1 MVSAYLEGEDVFKEV
16 CRQYCD
22 QLLPQQ
28 NTLAL
33 ILPLILGNSKT
44 SLQDMN
50 LQGWSRML
58 SGLLAIVPKEA
69 ATALITEL
77 GASLQAQHRIIPA
90 QICAILCGRELQSF
104 TANPAFSLLG
114 GEVVEEGPSGSN
126 EDQEGALVACIAAS
140 EIYEYGLSLSNGMY
154 RSRSLASVKLLH
166 ALHCEEKGLVEQAR
180 GYVEEL
186 NGFVKNYRVN
196 NVSFQN
202 QLELLR
208 QRLGTE
214 GDKDEDNSII
224 GHLLSA
230 VDKGINSIMAKV
242 EGEMSPQSVETSQPE
257 TPVAPIQT
265 MGQTVSQGQPT
276 PLGQQTPPLIQA
288 PAIGQQQVPTQP
300 AVEQQPELVTLRP
313 TPAQRRS
320 HRADSHKR
328 PFIPFI
334 PTTPLSEIN
343 PETRNSIPTPEAEK
357 PVIEETPIRNDSPV
371 VSEDP
376 PRHVMFAAPIPMK
389 TEPVMAQ
396 APTPAPVAQETP
408 FESYPVQTQ
417 PKPTPSQPKQ
427 TPKPATT
434 PTEVPKKEERSTWSL
449 FGSLFGRSESGKKVY
464 KVELPKEEVKPYYDE
479 MKKKWIIPGVEEEE
493 EAAPLPPPPPMV
505 SAPVQPPESKLV
517 DSNPITA
524 VKPIEP
530 SRPPVQPLMP
540 VPVAY
545 EREENEQSQSDQVQ
559 PNQLPLSDQ
568 LPPSNQL
575 PLSDQLPPSNQ
586 LPPSDQSQSSQTDQT
601 QFLPHD
607 QSQSS
612 TQPRRQNKRV
622 AKSKSKSRPMALY
635 ANPFSCVYTNK
646 DNTTLHS

>member
-1 MVSAYLEGEDVFKEV
+1 
-16 CRQYCD
+16 
-22 QLLPQQ
+22 
-28 NTLAL
+28 
-33 ILPLILGNSKT
+33 
-44 SLQDMN
+44 
-50 LQGWSRML
+50 
-58 SGLLAIVPKEA
+58 
-69 ATALITEL
+69 
-77 GASLQAQHRIIPA
+77 
-90 QICAILCGRELQSF
+90 
-104 TANPAFSLLG
+104 
-114 GEVVEEGPSGSN
+114 
-126 EDQEGALVACIAAS
+126 
-140 EIYEYGLSLSNGMY
+140 
-154 RSRSLASVKLLH
+154 
-166 ALHCEEKGLVEQAR
+166 
-180 GYVEEL
+180 
-186 NGFVKNYRVN
+186 
-196 NVSFQN
+196 
-202 QLELLR
+202 
-208 QRLGTE
+208 
-214 GDKDEDNSII
+214 
-224 GHLLSA
+224 
-230 VDKGINSIMAKV
+230 
-242 EGEMSPQSVETSQPE
+242 
-257 TPVAPIQT
+257 